1 MVDEPHLALLRRSVR
16 EWNRWRAENPQVTPD
31 LADAGL
37 RGLDLSGANL
47 AGANLNRADLRGA
60 VLRGCV
66 LIGAELTGA
75 NFFKAL
81 LDGADLDRADLRG
94 ARFLDCAQLTSARNW
109 QNAYRDFHLEC
120 GAPCPRQSA

>member
-1 MVDEPHLALLRRSVR
+1 MADDQHVALLRRSIR
-16 EWNRWRAENPQVTPD
+16 EWNLWRAENPRVTPD
-31 LADAGL
+31 LAGAGL

-47 AGANLNRADLRGA
+47 SGALLKGADLRGA

-66 LIGAELTGA
+66 LIGAELMAA

-109 QNAYRDFHLEC
+109 QNAYRDSHLEC
-120 GAPCPRQSA
+120 GAPSPRCST